1 MRTALFWIFSVMA
14 VGSALG
20 VVGSLRSPINSAL
33 SLVLSMLALAGLYV
47 LLEAQFVGLIQVM
60 VYAGAIVVLFLFVIM
75 LLNLRGSGAASAE
88 SRPIGKAVGRD
99 RRRRGGAL
107 ARAPAGREPRALA
120 RGRSELRHHA
130 RDRRGALHRLRA
142 LGPGRRRAAPGGD
155 RRRGR
160 AGQEEDRLMGD
171 VLPFHFQVV
180 AALIFAIGALG
191 VMLRRNMI
199 VMFMSIELMLNAANL
214 SLVAFSRE
222 IGNDQGQILAFMV
235 MVVAAVE
242 VAVGLAIIIS
252 LVRNRD
258 TVNIEDTSQMKW

>member
-1 MRTALFWIFSVMA
+1 
-14 VGSALG
+14 
-20 VVGSLRSPINSAL
+20 
-33 SLVLSMLALAGLYV
+33 
-47 LLEAQFVGLIQVM
+47 
-60 VYAGAIVVLFLFVIM
+60 
-75 LLNLRGSGAASAE
+75 
-88 SRPIGKAVGRD
+88 
-99 RRRRGGAL
+99 
-107 ARAPAGREPRALA
+107 
-120 RGRSELRHHA
+120 
-130 RDRRGALHRLRA
+130 
-142 LGPGRRRAAPGGD
+142 
-155 RRRGR
+155 
-160 AGQEEDRLMGD
+160 MGD

-222 IGNDQGQILAFMV
+222 IGNDQGQILAFIV
-235 MVVAAVE
+235 MVVAAGE

>member
-1 MRTALFWIFSVMA
+1 MRTALFWIFSTAA

-33 SLVLSMLALAGLYV
+33 SLVVSMLALAGLYV

-75 LLNLRGSGAASAE
+75 LLNLRGSGAAGAE
-88 SRPIGKAVGRD
+88 SQPITKAIGALVAVARAHARVGARALAG
-99 RRRRGGAL
+99 RRRG
-107 ARAPAGREPRALA
+107 
-120 RGRSELRHHA
+120 LRHDA

-142 LGPGRRRAAPGGD
+142 RGAGRRRAPARRD
-155 RRRGR
+155 RGRGR
-160 AGQEEDRLMGD
+160 ARQEEDRVMGD
-171 VLPFHFQVV
+171 LLGFHFQIV

-191 VMLRRNMI
+191 VLLRRNII
-199 VMFMSIELMLNAANL
+199 VMFMSIELMLNGANL

-258 TVNIEDTSQMKW
+258 TVNIEDASQMKW

>member
-1 MRTALFWIFSVMA
+1 
-14 VGSALG
+14 
-20 VVGSLRSPINSAL
+20 
-33 SLVLSMLALAGLYV
+33 
-47 LLEAQFVGLIQVM
+47 
-60 VYAGAIVVLFLFVIM
+60 
-75 LLNLRGSGAASAE
+75 
-88 SRPIGKAVGRD
+88 
-99 RRRRGGAL
+99 
-107 ARAPAGREPRALA
+107 
-120 RGRSELRHHA
+120 
-130 RDRRGALHRLRA
+130 
-142 LGPGRRRAAPGGD
+142 
-155 RRRGR
+155 
-160 AGQEEDRLMGD
+160 MGD

-191 VMLRRNMI
+191 VLLRRNMI

-222 IGNDQGQILAFMV
+222 IGNDQGQILAFIV